1 MITEVGQPL
10 DPRVAADRDGECAV
24 VTFVHARPGM
34 FPVVSLIEGTIAQSV
49 LPEHLTLD
57 VDGHHKSIHLTRIQ
71 QVVVSPRD
79 ASD

>member
-1 MITEVGQPL
+1 
-10 DPRVAADRDGECAV
+10 
-24 VTFVHARPGM
+24 M

-79 ASD
+79 ASN